1 MNPRHIFST
10 CLILACFSIHAEN
23 DSSKITEALQPFVD
37 SHTLAGAVTLVANK
51 EKVLAIDTVG
61 YSDVAAGVPMKA
73 DCLFWIASMSKP
85 MTATALMMLVDEGKV
100 NVDDPVEK
108 YLPEFKGQMLLAEQ
122 DKDHVT
128 LKKPSRAILVRD
140 VLSHTSGMPFMSRV
154 EHKIDSWSLKEAAVS
169 YALTPLNTEPG
180 AKYAYSNAGINIAGR
195 IIEVVSGM
203 PYEDFMDKRLL
214 KPLGMKDT
222 TFWPSE
228 SKLKHLAKSYKP
240 NTAKDGFEEID
251 VGQLTYPLTDRKRGP
266 SPAGGYFST
275 AKDVGIFGRMLLNG
289 GELDGK
295 RYISE
300 ASLKVMTS
308 KQTGALENGYGF
320 GFSVDKGSGAFGHGG
335 AYATDLWVDPAKG
348 LVYVYM
354 VQAAGYP
361 NKDGGKINP
370 TFRKTATELFG
381 PKDPAPKVP

>member
-1 MNPRHIFST
+1 VNARVVVSA
-10 CLILACFSIHAEN
+10 CLIFTAISLHAEN
-23 DSSKITEALQPFVD
+23 DSPQIVQALQPFVD

-51 EKVLAIDTVG
+51 EKVLSVDTVG
-61 YSDVAAGVPMKA
+61 YSDVMTGAPMKA
-73 DCLFWIASMSKP
+73 DNLFWIASMSKP
-85 MTATALMMLVDEGKV
+85 MTGAAMMILVDEGKV
-100 NVDDPVEK
+100 NVEDPVEK
-108 YLPEFKGQMLLAEQ
+108 YLPEFKGQMLVAEQ

-128 LKKPSRAILVRD
+128 LKKPSRPITVHD
-140 VLSHTSGMPFMSRV
+140 VLSHISGMPFMSRV
-154 EHKIDSWSLKEAAVS
+154 EKKIDQFSLKEATIS

-180 AKYAYSNAGINIAGR
+180 AKYQYSNAGINIAGR

-203 PYEDFMDKRLL
+203 PYEEFMEKRLF

-228 SKLKHLAKSYKP
+228 SKLKHLAKAYKP
-240 NTAKDGFEEID
+240 NAAKDGFEETEI
-251 VGQLTYPLTDRKRGP
+251 GQFTYPLTAKSRGP

-300 ASLKVMTS
+300 ASFKLMTS

-320 GFSVDKGSGAFGHGG
+320 GFSVDKGTGFGHGG

-348 LVYVYM
+348 LVLVYM

-361 NKDGGKINP
+361 NKDGNKILP
-370 TFRKTATELFG
+370 TFRKTAVELFG
-381 PKDPAPKVP
+381 AK